1 MIAAGVPLALPV
13 VPDPAFLFPFRRF
26 PLAPP
31 LPSLRLP
38 KRFRQALPTL
48 ASSVGGVSAAV
59 PVPRTLTAG
68 LLLILV
74 PTLLLMRWG
83 RPRAVG
89 LEQLM
94 GSASLLQ
101 SFAATPER
109 PVPELWRQRL
119 GAVQALRLW
128 QVQRRV
134 WWQLWANQ
142 TEASPFLV
150 LEADRQAT
158 QGGPLPPQ
166 ALRVGDLLVV
176 AEDATARRQLEASLR
191 PLQRR
196 SSGGLSKRCLQRL
209 QGGQAVYWNP
219 TALGVILGQVAPLF
233 ERFQAGCL
241 SLALEQGAL
250 RWQGEAAAAVG
261 GPGRFMGPPAQ
272 SAAPAADQDA
282 ATVVPPVAVLPPLPA
297 DQLLALEGASLGDL
311 LGNLLDHAM
320 IRDPL
325 ANRYGLDGRRLD
337 EARRT
342 PFRMR
347 LRAQPRGPFQASLE
361 LQLPVDRARGSWLQI
376 LDRVSVS
383 LQAQGFAPVGGPAPA
398 GIPATPAP
406 AAVQPPPAPH
416 AQPAAPSPT
425 AAPSAPDSPVLWR
438 RSDGVVVGGWQWIQ
452 DAPRQPELLLFLGP
466 QPLVAQ
472 PLQGS
477 GFRPSAGQIWMRLR
491 PQAMAS
497 LGLLPAEMPAVLQRA
512 TQVWMEAEPWAGAR
526 QAAPLSRLK
535 GRLQLN
541 R

>member
-1 MIAAGVPLALPV
+1 
-13 VPDPAFLFPFRRF
+13 
-26 PLAPP
+26 
-31 LPSLRLP
+31 
-38 KRFRQALPTL
+38 
-48 ASSVGGVSAAV
+48 V

-109 PVPELWRQRL
+109 PVPALWRQRL

-176 AEDATARRQLEASLR
+176 AEDATSRRQLEASLR

-233 ERFQAGCL
+233 ERFQSGCL

-261 GPGRFMGPPAQ
+261 GAGRFMGPPAR

-297 DQLLALEGASLGDL
+297 DQLLELEGASLGDL

-325 ANRYGLDGRRLD
+325 ASRYGLDGRRLE

-342 PFRMR
+342 PFRMH

-383 LQAQGFAPVGGPAPA
+383 LQAQGFARVGAPA
-398 GIPATPAP
+398 TAGISATPAP
-406 AAVQPPPAPH
+406 TPAQAAVQSTPAPPV
-416 AQPAAPSPT
+416 QLTAPSPT
-425 AAPSAPDSPVLWR
+425 AAPPAPGSPVLWR
-438 RSDGVVVGGWQWIQ
+438 RSDGVVVGGWQWIE
-452 DAPRQPELLLFLGP
+452 DGPRKPELLLFLGP
-466 QPLVAQ
+466 QPLVAA

-512 TQVWMEAEPWAGAR
+512 TQVWIEAEPWAGAS
-526 QAAPLSRLK
+526 QAAPISRLK